1 MVLSK
6 SLGPECSSSPSFSR
20 FTPHAT
26 HPQDII
32 CLAPIEQRAQSLLS
46 YTIDLVKPI
55 SPIYSPLSFAILQEM
70 ASTQDSPLPPLEQ
83 TDSRPATDI
92 EKAASMSI
100 ASKEDIAPYV
110 EQRQAEEAK
119 DVASF
124 RGKLAAFTIRLS
136 RYGVETRGV
145 VPTTLEARTD
155 TRIWNLFFLWMS
167 ANFNILAFS
176 TGSLG
181 PAIFALGLKE
191 SILIILFINMLS
203 AMLPAYFSTFGS
215 RLGMRQMIMSRY
227 SFGYYGNIIPTLL
240 NLITITGFL
249 ILNLI
254 LGGETLAAV
263 SGNKPDLDDGLSW
276 DVGIAIV
283 GVAALLVTFCGYK
296 VLYAYERFAW
306 IPIVMVYI
314 VALGCG
320 GKHLTNMPP
329 VIPASSV
336 TVLCFTASIAGYL
349 ISWSTLASD
358 YTIYLSPSA
367 PAAKVFAFAYAGFFI
382 PNTICEMIGAAF
394 AVSMFEPK
402 NSAWIDGYRVN
413 NVGGLLDEVMR
424 PAGGFGKFCIVL
436 LALSCIAASSQ
447 CMYSFCVSFQC
458 LAPFFARVPRY
469 IYSVVAIAISI
480 PLAMVGAHR
489 YYTSLISFTG
499 VIGYWAAAWAS
510 IVLVEHV
517 VFRKSYKAYDAAAW
531 DTSSSLPTGISALA
545 AFAVSFALIVP
556 SMNQV
561 WFQGPIGRSAGD
573 VGFEVAFGLAGL
585 LYAGFRFVE
594 TKVFGAG
601 KV

>member
-1 MVLSK
+1 MATTQDPTFLPTLEK
-6 SLGPECSSSPSFSR
+6 SDSHPNTDLEKSASSDRPSF
-20 FTPHAT
+20 
-26 HPQDII
+26 
-32 CLAPIEQRAQSLLS
+32 
-46 YTIDLVKPI
+46 
-55 SPIYSPLSFAILQEM
+55 
-70 ASTQDSPLPPLEQ
+70 
-83 TDSRPATDI
+83 
-92 EKAASMSI
+92 
-100 ASKEDIAPYV
+100 DIAPYV

-119 DVASF
+119 DVTSF

-136 RYGVETRGV
+136 KLGVETRGV
-145 VPTTLEARTD
+145 VPTPPDARND
-155 TRIWNLFFLWMS
+155 TRFWNLLFLWIS

-191 SILIILFINMLS
+191 SLLVIFFINMLS
-203 AMLPAYFSTFGS
+203 AMLPAYFSTFGP
-215 RLGMRQMIMSRY
+215 RLGMRQMIVARY
-227 SFGYYGNIIPTLL
+227 SFGYYGSIIPSVL
-240 NLITITGFL
+240 NLITFMGFL

-263 SGNKPDLDDGLSW
+263 SGYEAGHAGGLSW

-283 GVAALLVTFCGYK
+283 GVIALLVTFCGYK
-296 VLYAYERFAW
+296 VLYTYERFAW
-306 IPIVMVYI
+306 IPIVMVYL

-320 GKHLTNMPP
+320 GKHLTDVPP

-336 TVLCFTASIAGYL
+336 TVLCFAASIAGYM

-358 YTIYLSPSA
+358 YTIYLDQNAST
-367 PAAKVFAFAYAGFFI
+367 AKVFGFAYAGFFL
-382 PNTICEMIGAAF
+382 PNVICEMVGASF
-394 AVSMFEPK
+394 AVAMNAPGNEEWL
-402 NSAWIDGYRVN
+402 NGYRVN

-458 LAPFFARVPRY
+458 IAPFFARIPRY
-469 IYSVVAIAISI
+469 IYSIIAIAISI
-480 PLAMVGAHR
+480 PIAIVGAHK

-510 IVLVEHV
+510 IVLVEHL
-517 VFRKSYKAYDAAAW
+517 VFRKTYKAYDTAEW
-531 DTSSSLPTGISALA
+531 DNPSKLPSGIAALA

-561 WFQGPIGRSAGD
+561 WFAGPIGKDAGD
-573 VGFEVAFGLAGL
+573 VGFEVAFFLAGL
-585 LYAGFRFVE
+585 LYFGFRSVE
-594 TKVFGAG
+594 KKMMPERSA
-601 KV
+601 